1 MTDKHFVI
9 NEVINVEEDNTFS
22 LINEDLKNHATLT
35 IKNGEIKMNISFERG
50 ILQIEDAR
58 IIYRNF
64 AGIGS
69 KYNREGDRNFAVII
83 PNQEIA
89 DELIADGWAVKIKPP
104 RDEDE
109 SPFMYLLVK
118 VKFNNRGPAAYVKSG
133 NSVQRLNQDTI
144 GMLDEIDIQS
154 VDMDLRA
161 YDWEVNGKTGR
172 SAYLQAINV
181 IQNIDRFGAQYQAQE
196 LPF

>member
-1 MTDKHFVI
+1 
-9 NEVINVEEDNTFS
+9 
-22 LINEDLKNHATLT
+22 
-35 IKNGEIKMNISFERG
+35 MNINFERG

-89 DELIADGWAVKIKPP
+89 DKLIEDGWAVKIKPP
-104 RDEDE
+104 REEDD
-109 SPFMYLLVK
+109 SPFMYLPVK
-118 VKFNNRGPAAYVKSG
+118 IKFNNRGPAAYVKSG
-133 NSVQRLNQDTI
+133 NSVQRLNEDTI
-144 GMLDEIDIQS
+144 GMLDEIYIQS
-154 VDMDLRA
+154 VDMDLRP
-161 YDWEVNGKTGR
+161 YDWEVNGKVGR

>member
-1 MTDKHFVI
+1 
-9 NEVINVEEDNTFS
+9 
-22 LINEDLKNHATLT
+22 
-35 IKNGEIKMNISFERG
+35 MNINFERG

-64 AGIGS
+64 AGVGS

-83 PNQEIA
+83 PDEEIA
-89 DELIADGWAVKIKPP
+89 NRLIEDGWAVKIKPP
-104 RDEDE
+104 RDEDD
-109 SPFMYLLVK
+109 SPFMYLPVK
-118 VKFNNRGPAAYVKSG
+118 IKFNNRGPAAYVKSG
-133 NSVQRLNQDTI
+133 QSVQRLNEETI

-154 VDMDLRA
+154 VDMDLRP

-181 IQNIDRFGAQYQAQE
+181 IQNIDRFGAQYAAQE